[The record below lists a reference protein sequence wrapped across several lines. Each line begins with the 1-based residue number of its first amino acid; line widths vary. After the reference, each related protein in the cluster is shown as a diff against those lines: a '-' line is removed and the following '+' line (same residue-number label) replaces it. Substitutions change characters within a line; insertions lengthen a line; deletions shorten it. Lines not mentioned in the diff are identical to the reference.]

1 MATALKSIN
10 EKEAREAVHASLTA
24 DGIKVTKTLVD
35 QVMDKASDLSFNALV
50 AGSSIKVQ
58 GLGSLEVRSHAER
71 SYKLPDGTVGTADA
85 GYHVQF
91 VESGILLDAMNAPV
105 EA

>member
-24 DGIKVTKTLVD
+24 DGIKVTKTLVA

-50 AGSSIKVQ
+50 AGSALKIQ
-58 GLGSLEVRSHAER
+58 GLGSLEVRPHVER
-71 SYKLPDGTVGTADA
+71 NYKLPDGTTGTAPA
-85 GYHVQF
+85 GFHVKF
-91 VESGILLDAMNAPV
+91 VESDKLIEAMNADV